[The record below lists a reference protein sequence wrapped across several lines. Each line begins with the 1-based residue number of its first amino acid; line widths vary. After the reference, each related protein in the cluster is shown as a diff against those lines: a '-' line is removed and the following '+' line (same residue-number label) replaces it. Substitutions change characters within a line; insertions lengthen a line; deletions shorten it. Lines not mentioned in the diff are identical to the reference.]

1 MSTRRF
7 APCVLA
13 LLLAACGVPPPSP
26 TTTAPVTRYTCRDGR
41 VVTARYPDS
50 GTARLVIDGAAHVLK
65 IARSADGARYVGEGW
80 QWWTKGM
87 RNGTLAPLAGG
98 ETIASA
104 RGVACAAPQPQ
115 AGN

>member
-7 APCVLA
+7 APCA
-13 LLLAACGVPPPSP
+13 MTLLLAACGISPPSP
-26 TTTAPVTRYTCRDGR
+26 TTAAPATRYACSDGR
-41 VVTARYPDS
+41 VVTARYPDRA
-50 GTARLVIDGAAHVLK
+50 TARLVIDGVAHVLK
-65 IARSADGARYVGEGW
+65 IARSADGARYVGDGW

-87 RNGTLAPLAGG
+87 RNGALAPLAGG

-104 RGVACAAPQPQ
+104 RGVACMAPEPQ